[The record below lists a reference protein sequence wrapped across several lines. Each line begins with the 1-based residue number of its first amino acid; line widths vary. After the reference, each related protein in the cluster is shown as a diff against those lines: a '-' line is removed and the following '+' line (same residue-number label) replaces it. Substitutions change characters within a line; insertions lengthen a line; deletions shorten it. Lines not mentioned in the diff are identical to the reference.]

1 MPNYNLNRFIE
12 AQKDSFNYAL
22 SEIKSGQKKSH
33 WMWYIFP
40 QLKELGRSS
49 TALYYGITNLDEAR
63 EYMEEPYL
71 RENLITIT
79 KALLTL
85 KESDPSLIMGYPDD
99 LKLCSCMTLFEIVSP
114 DVSEFGLVLDKFYN
128 GMRDRRT
135 IDILNIG

>member
-1 MPNYNLNRFIE
+1 
-12 AQKDSFNYAL
+12 
-22 SEIKSGQKKSH
+22 
-33 WMWYIFP
+33 MWYIFP